1 MRITKLARFFKA
13 AKMRT
18 VIADLEDYSQTVA
31 SHYVAI
37 LLKFLIVTFFVVHF
51 IACSWHGLGR
61 SAGKENW
68 QDAYGSEN
76 FSVASQYLTAA
87 YWAITVMT
95 TVGFGDIVP
104 VSHSERVSV
113 VGRVPR
119 SPRSR
124 PAADC
129 ACALRGAHCAART
142 ARRYSHPPYCPLQGF
157 AMACMLL
164 GGVFYGFVVASAG
177 ALLRTMDSNSIKLRE
192 KMNDIDSFMRN
203 RVSPSPSCFIRL
215 CLAHPPQHFPHDLR
229 HRIRRFFRHYYTT
242 RTALDEEAL
251 LAELSPQLRE
261 EVSVFI
267 VHDLVHGSSLFA
279 ELPRIALSKVTM
291 LLKPCHFSSGNCITK
306 RDAQGSRIFYILI
319 KGAWARHPPEC
330 CFPLSLTPSHR

>member
-113 VGRVPR
+113 VGRVAR

-124 PAADC
+124 PAPTA
-129 ACALRGAHCAART
+129 RAHCAART
-142 ARRYSHPPYCPLQGF
+142 ARRALRGAILTHLTVPSRASLWPACFSAESSTASWWPQQG
-157 AMACMLL
+157 
-164 GGVFYGFVVASAG
+164 
-177 ALLRTMDSNSIKLRE
+177 
-192 KMNDIDSFMRN
+192 
-203 RVSPSPSCFIRL
+203 
-215 CLAHPPQHFPHDLR
+215 
-229 HRIRRFFRHYYTT
+229 
-242 RTALDEEAL
+242 
-251 LAELSPQLRE
+251 
-261 EVSVFI
+261 
-267 VHDLVHGSSLFA
+267 
-279 ELPRIALSKVTM
+279 
-291 LLKPCHFSSGNCITK
+291 PC
-306 RDAQGSRIFYILI
+306 
-319 KGAWARHPPEC
+319 
-330 CFPLSLTPSHR
+330 